1 MMRPTILMFFLNLLI
16 LATGA
21 QDTFATSWSCVCCPA
36 WSTHQAG
43 QPAIA
48 QRAGHACRQAG
59 PTYPCLPI
67 GKGQAGRQQLY
78 ERRYRTPLRNLLF
91 GRYRMAEQPVGTGD

>member
-1 MMRPTILMFFLNLLI
+1 MRPTILMFFLSLLI

-21 QDTFATSWSCVCCPA
+21 QVMFARAVRCVCCPA

-59 PTYPCLPI
+59 
-67 GKGQAGRQQLY
+67 RQQIHQ
-78 ERRYRTPLRNLLF
+78 RHYRTPLRNLLF